1 VSPSD
6 IRLSVDTDDP
16 TPPYEQLRRQ
26 VEHAVR
32 FGALPAGHRL
42 PPIRHL
48 ARDLGLAVG
57 TVARAYRELEA
68 GGLVSGSRGGGT
80 RVLPAA
86 AGRPQD
92 VDTRRD
98 QALVDLARRYVC
110 DGRLVGAADADLLH
124 AVRAALTATG
134 AAGAG
139 QRP

>member
-1 VSPSD
+1 M
-6 IRLSVDTDDP
+6 RLSVDTDDP

-26 VEHAVR
+26 LEHAVR
-32 FGALPAGHRL
+32 LGTLPGGHRL
-42 PPIRHL
+42 PPIRQL

-86 AGRPQD
+86 ADRPQD
-92 VDTRRD
+92 VGTRRD
-98 QALVDLARRYVC
+98 QAIAELTRRYVA
-110 DGRLVGAADADLLH
+110 DGRLVGAADADLLN
-124 AVRAALTATG
+124 AVRTALRATG

-139 QRP
+139 PRP